1 MTSSSYSELFAH
13 AKSVAGHVARLSEP
27 ARLAL
32 LDQLAAAI
40 GREAEAILAAN
51 RADLARMDPAD
62 PKVDRL
68 LLNPERLAAISAD
81 IARVARL
88 ASPLGVTLEE
98 RTVPNGLR
106 LKRISVPIGVVGVV
120 YEARPNVTLDV
131 AALCLKSG
139 NVAVL
144 KGGSDAADTNA
155 ALAKVIGE
163 VLERNGVD
171 RGAVTM
177 LPPEREATQALL
189 TAVGLVDVVIPRG
202 SQALIDA
209 VRRES
214 RVPVIETGAG
224 IVHMYV
230 DGSAD
235 VAASARVVFN
245 AKTRRVGV
253 CNALDTLLA
262 HASLNG
268 RLPELVA
275 PLASK
280 DVILYADEPSM
291 RVLSGSYPSHLLF
304 AASAE
309 HYGTEFLSHK
319 MAIRQV
325 ASLDEALD
333 HIRTHGSGHSE
344 SILTS
349 DEANAERFLNEV
361 DAAAV
366 YVNAST
372 AFTDGGEFGLGAEI
386 GISTQKL
393 HARGPMGLAAL
404 TSSKWLARGDY
415 SVR

>member
-13 AKSVAGHVARLSEP
+13 AKSVTGQVAQLSET
-27 ARLAL
+27 ARISMLE
-32 LDQLAAAI
+32 QLSAAI
-40 GREAEAILAAN
+40 GFESEAILTAN
-51 RADLARMDPAD
+51 QADLARMDPAD
-62 PKVDRL
+62 PKYDRL
-68 LLNPERLAAISAD
+68 LLNPARLAAISAD
-81 IARVARL
+81 IAHVAQLR
-88 ASPLGVTLEE
+88 SPLNLVLEE
-98 RTVPNGLR
+98 RTVSSGLQ
-106 LKRISVPIGVVGVV
+106 LKRVSVPIGVVGMV
-120 YEARPNVTLDV
+120 YESRPNVTLDV

-155 ALAKVIGE
+155 ALAKVIGD

-224 IVHMYV
+224 IVHCYV
-230 DGSAD
+230 DRSAE
-235 VAASARVVFN
+235 VAASAQVVFN

-253 CNALDTLLA
+253 CNALDCLLV
-262 HASLNG
+262 HARLMGS
-268 RLPELVA
+268 LPELVA

-280 DVILYADEPSM
+280 QVILYVDEPSM
-291 RVLSGSYPSHLLF
+291 RVLTGFYPADLLT
-304 AASAE
+304 SALPE

-319 MAIRQV
+319 MAIRV
-325 ASLDEALD
+325 VDSLDQALD
-333 HIRTHGSGHSE
+333 HIRLHGSGHSE

-349 DEANAERFLNEV
+349 DEHNAERFLNEV

-372 AFTDGGEFGLGAEI
+372 AFTDGGEFGMGAEI

-404 TSSKWLARGDY
+404 TSSKWIVRGDY

>member
-40 GREAEAILAAN
+40 ESEAEPILAAN
-51 RADLARMDPAD
+51 RADLERMDPAD

-81 IARVARL
+81 IRSVARL
-88 ASPLGVTLEE
+88 ASPLGATLEE
-98 RTVPNGLR
+98 RTLPNGLR

-139 NVAVL
+139 NVAIL

-155 ALAKVIGE
+155 ALGRVIGE
-163 VLERNGVD
+163 VLERNGID

-224 IVHMYV
+224 IVHVLV
-230 DGSAD
+230 DESAE
-235 VAASARVVFN
+235 VEASARVVFN

-253 CNALDTLLA
+253 CNALDCLLV
-262 HASLNG
+262 HARISAM
-268 RLPELVA
+268 LPDIVA

-280 DVILYADEPSM
+280 NVILYVDDPSM
-291 RVLSGSYPSHLLF
+291 RILVGSYPSELLV
-304 AASAE
+304 SAKPE

-349 DEANAERFLNEV
+349 DEANAERFLHEV

-404 TSSKWLARGDY
+404 TSSKWIARGDY

>member
-1 MTSSSYSELFAH
+1 MTSSSYTELFAH
-13 AKSVAGHVARLSEP
+13 AKSVTGQVARLSES
-27 ARLAL
+27 ARLAV

-40 GREAEAILAAN
+40 LSEAESILSAN
-51 RADLARMDPAD
+51 RADLTRMDPAD
-62 PKVDRL
+62 AKVDRL
-68 LLNPERLAAISAD
+68 LLNPDRLAAIAAD
-81 IARVARL
+81 IRSVARL
-88 ASPLGVTLEE
+88 ASPLGVVLEQ
-98 RTVPNGLR
+98 RTVPSGLR
-106 LKRISVPIGVVGVV
+106 LTRVSVPIGVVGMV

-144 KGGSDAADTNA
+144 KGGSDAADTNS
-155 ALAKVIGE
+155 ALAKVIGG
-163 VLERNGVD
+163 VLERNGID

-177 LPPEREATQALL
+177 LPPGREATQALL

-209 VRRES
+209 VRREA

-224 IVHMYV
+224 IVHVFV
-230 DGSAD
+230 DASAD
-235 VAASARVVFN
+235 IAASARVVFN

-253 CNALDTLLA
+253 CNALDTLLV
-262 HASLNG
+262 HQSLG
-268 RLPELVA
+268 SSLPELVA
-275 PLASK
+275 PLQAK
-280 DVILYADEPSM
+280 DVVLYADEPSM
-291 RVLSGSYPSHLLF
+291 RVLNGFYPSHLLV
-304 AASAE
+304 AASPE

-349 DEANAERFLNEV
+349 DEAHAERFLNDV

-404 TSSKWLARGDY
+404 TSSKWIARGDY